1 MEELEREEAMK
12 RRTVFDP
19 TLPLETHEFV
29 YAPRPASFRGLRVG
43 LVENTKFNS
52 KELLCKVAER
62 LEQQHGMRLVCVD
75 RKQSSGH
82 AVSQDTMALFQ
93 QQVDMVLAGVGD

>member
-1 MEELEREEAMK
+1 M

-19 TLPLETHEFV
+19 TLPLETQEFA
-29 YAPRPASFRGLRVG
+29 YAPRPGSFRGLRVG
-43 LVENTKFNS
+43 VVENTKFNS

-62 LEQQHGMRLVCVD
+62 LEQQYGIRLVSVN

-82 AVSQDTMALFQ
+82 TVSQETIALFQ
-93 QQVDMVLAGVGD
+93 QQADIVLAGVGD

>member
-1 MEELEREEAMK
+1 M

-19 TLPLETHEFV
+19 TLPLETQEFA
-29 YAPRPASFRGLRVG
+29 YAPRPGSFRGLRVG
-43 LVENTKFNS
+43 VVENTKFNS

-62 LEQQHGMRLVCVD
+62 LEQQHGIRLVSVN

-82 AVSQDTMALFQ
+82 IVSQETISLFR
-93 QQVDMVLAGVGD
+93 QQVDIVLAGVGD

>member
-1 MEELEREEAMK
+1 M

-19 TLPLETHEFV
+19 TLPLETQEFA
-29 YAPRPASFRGLRVG
+29 YAPRPRSFRGLRLG

-52 KELLCKVAER
+52 KELLGKVAER
-62 LEQQHGMRLVCVD
+62 LEHQQGMRLVAMN

-82 AVSQDTMALFQ
+82 AVSHETIGLFQ
-93 QQVDMVLAGVGD
+93 QQVDLVLAGVGD

>member
-1 MEELEREEAMK
+1 M

-19 TLPLETHEFV
+19 PLPLETQEFA
-29 YAPRPASFRGLRVG
+29 YAPRPGSFRGLRVG
-43 LVENTKFNS
+43 VVENTKFNS

-62 LEQQHGMRLVCVD
+62 LEQQHGIRLVSVN

-82 AVSQDTMALFQ
+82 AVSQETISLFR
-93 QQVDMVLAGVGD
+93 QQVDIVLAGVGD

>member
-1 MEELEREEAMK
+1 MH
-12 RRTVFDP
+12 RTVFDP
-19 TLPLETHEFV
+19 TLPLETQEFA
-29 YAPRPASFRGLRVG
+29 YAPRPGSFRGLRVG

-62 LEQQHGMRLVCVD
+62 LERQHGIRLVSVN

-82 AVSQDTMALFQ
+82 TVSQETISLFR
-93 QQVDMVLAGVGD
+93 QQVDIVLAGVGD

>member
-1 MEELEREEAMK
+1 M

-19 TLPLETHEFV
+19 TLPLETQEFA
-29 YAPRPASFRGLRVG
+29 YAPRPGSFRGLRVG
-43 LVENTKFNS
+43 VVENTKFNS

-62 LEQQHGMRLVCVD
+62 LEQHGMHLVSVN

-82 AVSQDTMALFQ
+82 AVSQEAIALFQ
-93 QQVDMVLAGVGD
+93 QQVDIVLAGVGD

>member
-1 MEELEREEAMK
+1 M

-19 TLPLETHEFV
+19 TLPLETQEFA
-29 YAPRPASFRGLRVG
+29 YAPRPGSFRGLRVG

-62 LEQQHGMRLVCVD
+62 LEQQHDMRLVSLN
-75 RKQSSGH
+75 RKLSSGH
-82 AVSQDTMALFQ
+82 AVSQETIALFQ
-93 QQVDMVLAGVGD
+93 QQVDIALAGVGD

>member
-1 MEELEREEAMK
+1 M

-19 TLPLETHEFV
+19 TMPLEANEFT
-29 YAPRPASFRGLRVG
+29 YAPRPASLQGLRIG

-62 LEQQHGMRLVCVD
+62 LEHSHGMRLVHLD
-75 RKQSSGH
+75 RKKSSGH
-82 AVSQDTMALFQ
+82 AVRR
-93 QQVDMVLAGVGD
+93 

>member
-1 MEELEREEAMK
+1 M

-19 TLPLETHEFV
+19 TLPLETQEFA
-29 YAPRPASFRGLRVG
+29 YAPRPGSFRGLRVG
-43 LVENTKFNS
+43 VVENTKFNS

-62 LEQQHGMRLVCVD
+62 LEQQHGIRLVSVN

-82 AVSQDTMALFQ
+82 AVSQETISLFRQ
-93 QQVDMVLAGVGD
+93 RVDIVLAGVGD

>member
-1 MEELEREEAMK
+1 M

-19 TLPLETHEFV
+19 TLPLETQAFA
-29 YAPRPASFRGLRVG
+29 YAPRPGAFRGLRVG

-62 LEQQHGMRLVCVD
+62 LEQQHGMRLVSVN

-82 AVSQDTMALFQ
+82 AVSQEAIALFQ
-93 QQVDMVLAGVGD
+93 QQVDIVLAGVGD

>member
-1 MEELEREEAMK
+1 M

-19 TLPLETHEFV
+19 TLPSETQEFA
-29 YAPRPASFRGLRVG
+29 YAPRPGSFRGLRVG

-62 LEQQHGMRLVCVD
+62 LEQQHGIRLVSVN

-82 AVSQDTMALFQ
+82 AVSQEAIALFR
-93 QQVDMVLAGVGD
+93 QQVDIVLAGVGD

>member
-1 MEELEREEAMK
+1 M

-19 TLPLETHEFV
+19 TLPLETQEFA
-29 YAPRPASFRGLRVG
+29 YAPRPGAFRGLRVG
-43 LVENTKFNS
+43 VVENTKFNS

-62 LEQQHGMRLVCVD
+62 LEQQHGMHLVSVN

-82 AVSQDTMALFQ
+82 AVSQEAIALFQ
-93 QQVDMVLAGVGD
+93 QQVDIVLAGVGD